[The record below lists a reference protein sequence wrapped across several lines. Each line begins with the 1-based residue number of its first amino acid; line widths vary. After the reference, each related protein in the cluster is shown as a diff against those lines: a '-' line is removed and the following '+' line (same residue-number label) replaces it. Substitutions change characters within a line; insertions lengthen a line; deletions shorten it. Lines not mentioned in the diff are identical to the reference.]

1 MGEEN
6 QPSKKRA
13 AGRELSRDNPGL
25 DDEEDVDEKEMG
37 TFKKASEEVL
47 ATRKIVKVR
56 RQQSSTTASGPT
68 SNPFAGVRLIPIPP
82 APVPA
87 PALATATAPADAT
100 TEAPA
105 VEDKTAADNPE
116 SKDDAKTEPEVKNAD
131 SEEKST
137 AEQPPEVAQ
146 LDKSV
151 DDAAEKVEAAKPVDE
166 VSVDDKAEKTNGV
179 APTDEKRVA
188 NDKADGVD
196 KNENEKTEDS
206 TATPWKSF
214 QQLSNSQNAFTGVA
228 GPGFSTS
235 AFSFGSIQKDG
246 SPSQPSVPT
255 FSFGTPNSSSS
266 PLFGSAVTGSS
277 FGGKTEG
284 NAFSSLQDVP
294 RETGEENEETVF
306 SADSILFE
314 FIDGGWKER
323 GKGEVKVNV
332 LKDETRKARLV
343 MRAKGNLR
351 LIMNAS
357 LYADLKLTRMEKKG
371 ITFACVNS
379 ATELKDSLSTFAL
392 KFKDASIVEEFT
404 SVVSTHKDKS
414 ATTSLKTP
422 ENSPDSPKAAEV

>member
-25 DDEEDVDEKEMG
+25 DDDEDVDETEMG
-37 TFKKASEEVL
+37 TFKKASDEVL

-56 RQQSSTTASGPT
+56 RQQTSTTPSGPT
-68 SNPFAGVRLIPIPP
+68 SNPFAGIRLVPTPP
-82 APVPA
+82 DPA
-87 PALATATAPADAT
+87 PAPANAPTEAQAVEDDAAVDDSETKDDAT
-100 TEAPA
+100 TEP
-105 VEDKTAADNPE
+105 K
-116 SKDDAKTEPEVKNAD
+116 VKNAVC
-131 SEEKST
+131 EEKPMPVQQPEVNQLDQAVGDT
-137 AEQPPEVAQ
+137 AENV
-146 LDKSV
+146 V
-151 DDAAEKVEAAKPVDE
+151 AAKPVDE
-166 VSVDDKAEKTNGV
+166 VSADDEKTNGV
-179 APTDEKRVA
+179 APTDEKQAV
-188 NDKADGVD
+188 NDKAESND
-196 KNENEKTEDS
+196 KNENEKTEDN
-206 TATPWKSF
+206 TGTPWKSF

-228 GPGFSTS
+228 GSGFPTS
-235 AFSFGSIQKDG
+235 AFSFGSIQKDGSG

-255 FSFGTPNSSSS
+255 FSFGTSNSSST
-266 PLFGSAVTGSS
+266 PLFGTTVTGSS

-284 NAFSSLQDVP
+284 SAFSSAQEVP

-351 LIMNAS
+351 LILNAS
-357 LYADLKLTRMEKKG
+357 LYSDLKLTKMEKKG

-379 ATELKDSLSTFAL
+379 ANDIKDSLSTFAL
-392 KFKDASIVEEFT
+392 KFKDASIVEEFS
-404 SVVSTHKDKS
+404 SVVSTHKGKP
-414 ATTSLKTP
+414 ATSLKTP
-422 ENSPDSPKAAEV
+422 ENSPNSPEAAEV